1 MIKKQVVLPILVLVL
16 LLSAGCRR
24 DLFYEKIDTLQG
36 EVWNMNA
43 PLEYEFEITDS
54 LAYYDFYINVGNT
67 VDFETQNFYLFMDT
81 EFPNGFKA
89 QDTLGCI
96 LSDPYGHWTGKG
108 IGRVKENR
116 FLFKPNVRFPQ
127 KGVYKFS
134 VVQAMRQEQVKGV
147 AYFGITLL
155 NHQENKK

>member
-1 MIKKQVVLPILVLVL
+1 MNKRLFIPFL
-16 LLSAGCRR
+16 LLVVVMAVSCQRN
-24 DLFYEKIDTLQG
+24 LFYEKMDTLKG
-36 EVWNMNA
+36 EVWNVDTK
-43 PLEYEFEITDS
+43 LEYEFEITDS

-81 EFPNGFKA
+81 EFPNGYKA

-96 LSDPYGHWTGKG
+96 LSDPYGHWKGKG
-108 IGRVKENR
+108 VGRVKENR

-127 KGVYKFS
+127 KGVYKFT
-134 VVQAMRQEQVKGV
+134 VVQAMRQEEVKGI

-155 NHQENKK
+155 NHQENNK